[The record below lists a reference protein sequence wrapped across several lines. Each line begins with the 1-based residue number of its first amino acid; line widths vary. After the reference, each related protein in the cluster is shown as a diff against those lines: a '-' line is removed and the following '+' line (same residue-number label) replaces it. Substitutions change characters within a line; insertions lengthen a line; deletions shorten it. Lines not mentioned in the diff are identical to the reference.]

1 MALELRQRG
10 MIDGIFP
17 IFIGDRDA
25 EGCYGDYFAGGC
37 HPSNLPG
44 VAVAA
49 VAEKLQLHLDT
60 QGLGAVYLEQAT
72 VKGVVEMI
80 SAHQGGFLRSGDSR
94 GSIPAIVHQIA
105 EMIKRSPHH
114 H

>member
-25 EGCYGDYFAGGC
+25 EGCYSDYFAGGC
-37 HPSNLPG
+37 HPL
-44 VAVAA
+44 AVAA

-60 QGLGAVYLEQAT
+60 QGLGAVYLEQANYC
-72 VKGVVEMI
+72 K
-80 SAHQGGFLRSGDSR
+80 RSR
-94 GSIPAIVHQIA
+94 GDDIGTPTREVSYVAATPGDIVHQIA
-105 EMIKRSPHH
+105 EMIKHSQTQKMLT
-114 H
+114 